1 MAVTFTQFPS
11 EVDLQFYK
19 GYDLSFRVDLNISIS
34 GYVFDAQ
41 VVQDGISNIPFT
53 ITTSAYTPSGILY
66 LNLSRTLTSGIASS
80 AKWYMDYT
88 TPAGELKPM
97 YMGLL
102 IAKERL

>member
-11 EVDLQFYK
+11 EVDLRFYK
-19 GYDLSFRVDLNISIS
+19 GYDLSFRVDLDISIS

-41 VVQDGISNIPFT
+41 IVQDGVANIPFT

-66 LNLSRTLTSGIASS
+66 LSLSKELTSSITSS

-88 TPAGELKPM
+88 TPAGELKSM
-97 YMGLL
+97 YMGILV
-102 IAKERL
+102 AKERL